1 MYGMSRDEA
10 FAIMCG
16 AARRGDDPARAIM
29 AAALARPPMAPQ
41 GHPPVQDRPNAL
53 SASTQSYLDHRR
65 RTRTTV
71 TKMGEAARKTVKK
84 ISKPEGPCC
93 KSSCRKAIPA
103 GKTGKAGWQAQY
115 NFATYGE
122 GSTRKN
128 VTLWF
133 HTECCPVNDPL
144 NDELAL
150 EFFLG
155 DKCPQVTCD
164 DPTEAE
170 DPPKKKAK
178 KLGGDGGGSV
188 IVIDDDIIVI
198 DDD

>member
-1 MYGMSRDEA
+1 MSRDEA

-16 AARRGDDPARAIM
+16 TARRGGDPARAIM
-29 AAALARPPMAPQ
+29 AAALARPPVARPPVAPQ
-41 GHPPVQDRPNAL
+41 DRPPAQDRPNAL

-71 TKMGEAARKTVKK
+71 TKMGEAERKIVKK

-128 VTLWF
+128 VTL
-133 HTECCPVNDPL
+133 
-144 NDELAL
+144 
-150 EFFLG
+150 
-155 DKCPQVTCD
+155 
-164 DPTEAE
+164 
-170 DPPKKKAK
+170 
-178 KLGGDGGGSV
+178 
-188 IVIDDDIIVI
+188 
-198 DDD
+198 

>member
-1 MYGMSRDEA
+1 
-10 FAIMCG
+10 
-16 AARRGDDPARAIM
+16 
-29 AAALARPPMAPQ
+29 
-41 GHPPVQDRPNAL
+41 
-53 SASTQSYLDHRR
+53 
-65 RTRTTV
+65 
-71 TKMGEAARKTVKK
+71 MGEAERKIVKK

-144 NDELAL
+144 NDALAL

-164 DPTEAE
+164 PTEAE
-170 DPPKKKAK
+170 APPKKKAK
-178 KLGGDGGGSV
+178 KVGGDRVGSV
-188 IVIDDDIIVI
+188 IVIDDDVIVI
-198 DDD
+198 D